1 VDWLVLLNFFLW
13 TGGKLYSF
21 SGLAQI
27 LSKIKALWLFLVCG
41 WLVDWS
47 VDGLWIV
54 GGSWC
59 GWLVDCGSVWYVDS
73 VCCGYCST
81 ELKVV

>member
-1 VDWLVLLNFFLW
+1 VENYTRLVDWLKFYR
-13 TGGKLYSF
+13 KL
-21 SGLAQI
+21 
-27 LSKIKALWLFLVCG
+27 KLFG
-41 WLVDWS
+41 SSWY